1 VAAGAPRF
9 LIVKLGALGDLTF
22 ALPAPQHLKARF
34 PGCRVD
40 WAVSEALSP
49 LLEGHPWV
57 DRILRVDSAALH
69 DGPVWAR
76 GAAVL
81 RARRDLPDGYDL
93 VFLFH
98 RSRAHLAYLLGKG
111 PIVRMDRRGDSG
123 FTAGTCRVHC
133 PPRTRHESRQIQ
145 HALVEGLRRSG
156 LGGGTP
162 EAWRPDLGHL
172 LPTHPPNRTGTR
184 IGLHLGG
191 GRNAGA
197 TFDLKQWPHMATL
210 GRALLE
216 TTTHGLALF
225 GAPEDRPAAD
235 RFLADLADPGL
246 RDRIQDCVGRTDLPR
261 LVQGIAGCAAFVG
274 PDSGP
279 LHLADTLGIPVLGL
293 YGPTSPEAWG
303 PLGAGSAV
311 LVTRLACQPC
321 YQDDGR
327 IPDCLHQHQ
336 CMVGLTAASVYA
348 TLMSMLEPRPDMSPR

>member
-1 VAAGAPRF
+1 MAAGAPRF

-49 LLEGHPWV
+49 LLEGHPQV
-57 DRILRVDSAALH
+57 DRIHRLDGAAFFG
-69 DGPVWAR
+69 GPPWAR

-81 RARRDLPDGYDL
+81 RARRELPDGYDL

-123 FTAGTCRVHC
+123 FSAGTCRVHC
-133 PPRTRHESRQIQ
+133 PPRTRHESLLIQ
-145 HALVEGLRRSG
+145 RTLVEGLRRSG
-156 LGGGTP
+156 LGGDPP
-162 EAWRPDLGHL
+162 EAWHPGLGHL
-172 LPTHPPNRTGTR
+172 LPAPPPAAGIR

-191 GRNAGA
+191 GHNAGA
-197 TFDLKQWPHMATL
+197 TFDLKQWPHAA
-210 GRALLE
+210 ALVRSLLDS
-216 TTTHGLALF
+216 TTHGLALF
-225 GAPEDRPAAD
+225 GAPEDRPEAD
-235 RFLADLADPGL
+235 RLLGGLPDP
-246 RDRIQDCVGRTDLPR
+246 RDRARIQDLVGHTDLPG
-261 LVQGIAGCAAFVG
+261 LVQGLAACAAFVG

-279 LHLADTLGIPVLGL
+279 LHLADALGIPVLGL

-303 PLGAGSAV
+303 PLGAASEV
-311 LVTRLACQPC
+311 LMTRLDCQPC

-327 IPDCLHQHQ
+327 IPDCPHQQ
-336 CMVGLTAASVYA
+336 RCMVGLTAASVHE
-348 TLMSMLEPRPDMSPR
+348 TLVSMLEPRSDASPR